1 MMPYASRTDLDDVFG
16 SVNINKWA
24 DLENQ
29 QDSAL
34 ITARVDRALVYA
46 DAVIDDTL
54 RGGLYDL
61 PVVDKSAA
69 TPTLIID
76 VATKVAAVWLYE
88 LRGSTDF
95 DPKTGEI
102 THKLAIHKKQS
113 GDMLRKIKA
122 GMITLDATLKGSI
135 SPKVVT
141 DVS

>member
-1 MMPYASRTDLDDVFG
+1 MSYAARTDLDDVFG

-34 ITARVDRALVYA
+34 ITARIDRALVYA

-61 PVVDKSAA
+61 PVVDKSSS

-76 VATKVAAVWLYE
+76 IATKVAAVWLYE

-95 DPKTGEI
+95 DPKTGEV
-102 THKLAIHKKQS
+102 THKLALHKKQS
-113 GDMLRKIKA
+113 IDMLRRLKA
-122 GMITLDATLKGSI
+122 GMMTLDAILRGTIVPQVI
-135 SPKVVT
+135 S